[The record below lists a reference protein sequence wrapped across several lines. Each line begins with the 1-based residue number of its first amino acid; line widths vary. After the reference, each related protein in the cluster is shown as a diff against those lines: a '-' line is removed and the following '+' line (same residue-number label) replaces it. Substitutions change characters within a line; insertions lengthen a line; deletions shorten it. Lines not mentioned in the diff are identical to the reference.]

1 MRGIDQVMNDRI
13 WMRVPE
19 KARNSKNV
27 GAIPTRITRG
37 ASLDR
42 TSARTGVRNRTDSQS
57 VYVRDLAVVWVRV
70 PEKAC
75 ILGCGL
81 PRRTN
86 PTRG

>member
-1 MRGIDQVMNDRI
+1 MNDRI

-19 KARNSKNV
+19 KDCNSPNV
-27 GAIPTRITRG
+27 DVIPARITRG

-42 TSARTGVRNRTDSQS
+42 TSARSGVRSRTDSQS
-57 VYVRDLAVVWVRV
+57 VYARDLTVVWVRV

-75 ILGCGL
+75 VRRCGL